1 MLRNPIRTIAVATS
15 VATLLAVAAAASSH
29 AEGVGVPGGGRPV
42 LVPTTLMDF
51 VLPATSD
58 DPEQGVCTF
67 PVRVADEYSG
77 QKVRLYADG
86 STKGTGQLLTR
97 LTNVDQPSKNILVN
111 ISGPGRTYT
120 DAAGVFHFILKGA
133 SLTWV
138 TKGKD
143 TTGTVPIGLY
153 LRHGSVD
160 YDGDFNLLSYTGTAE
175 DLCAALS

>member
-1 MLRNPIRTIAVATS
+1 MLHNPIRTTAVAIGAAALMT
-15 VATLLAVAAAASSH
+15 VAAAASSS
-29 AEGVGVPGGGRPV
+29 ADGVGVPGGGRPV
-42 LVPTTLMDF
+42 LEPITFMDF
-51 VLPATSD
+51 VLPATPD
-58 DPEQGVCTF
+58 DLGVCPF
-67 PVRVADEYSG
+67 PVRVADEYSN
-77 QKVRLYADG
+77 QKVRRYEDG

-97 LTNVDQPSKNILVN
+97 LTNLTEPSKTILVN

-138 TKGKD
+138 TRGKD

-175 DLCAALS
+175 NLCEALS

>member
-1 MLRNPIRTIAVATS
+1 MLHNPIRTMAVATGAAALMT
-15 VATLLAVAAAASSH
+15 VTAAASSY

-42 LVPTTLMDF
+42 LQPIAFMDF
-51 VLPATSD
+51 VLPATPD
-58 DPEQGVCTF
+58 DEGVCPF
-67 PVRVADEYSG
+67 PVRVTDEYSN
-77 QKVRLYADG
+77 QKVRLYEDG

-97 LTNVDQPSKNILVN
+97 LTNVTDSSKNILVN

-120 DAAGVFHFILKGA
+120 DAAGVFHFILTGA

-138 TKGKD
+138 TEGKD
-143 TTGTVPIGLY
+143 TTDTVPIGLY

-175 DLCAALS
+175 NLCDALS